1 MYYGPLLMLFNG
13 YWVMDNLQIFDN
25 VWTFKQ
31 NSYDHMPSAHT
42 IEFRI
47 TQSSP
52 LLFCCFM
59 SFSIMFLRWII
70 PQRKLIMNGLTM
82 TPYIKDVD
90 EELPSFFE
98 GLRIPQADGI
108 VK

>member
-1 MYYGPLLMLFNG
+1 
-13 YWVMDNLQIFDN
+13 
-25 VWTFKQ
+25 
-31 NSYDHMPSAHT
+31 
-42 IEFRI
+42 
-47 TQSSP
+47 
-52 LLFCCFM
+52 
-59 SFSIMFLRWII
+59 MFLRWII